1 MVNFSITTDTNYSS
15 LGAVNDDTI
24 TVRSDA
30 TLTINTSTVD
40 IGYINGQYPRS
51 RTLIQNVSTTTPI
64 FVYIGSASQNGF
76 IRAEAKGSF
85 VCRGDKIS
93 IGTGNGVAG
102 QTFNLPQDAGANNCP
117 VIMTLYIESGAELR
131 SNTAVPDVALN
142 VTSTAY
148 TNASNH
154 SVVGRV
160 FKQDTTANTVTFK
173 NAVPNGVNVYMSNI
187 VIARGATSAAVRT
200 SYPTVDLQNGGFLD
214 MEHAYFTEFVPDLND
229 ANGVSM
235 DHVGML
241 TNAQWAVTKGAS
253 QYRIR
258 TGGVSSRNHA
268 TNAKAVYGTPG
279 SVVFENF
286 WFDSKGTSQNCVDWT
301 DLVDSKFERCITTNY
316 ENSAAAT
323 NRTSYSGGNGWTN
336 VKFYDCVSGFGSPY
350 VFQFRGRNVEID
362 GHLDVGGCRTEYG
375 GTTVN
380 GGAFV
385 LYNPCSNIRITN
397 CSNVDPT
404 TVNSAT
410 IGSSTLLSAAGRYIY
425 VDGIEWWTSTTY
437 GNGMGAIVSSTAQY
451 GVFQNITV
459 HGQIDARVIQTN
471 DGADYNI
478 NKNIYL
484 TDTQT
489 NNSGSYQ
496 PNYNCTLTHCSYG
509 DTAAV
514 AGHSGPQ
521 GTGAGSRSILQYN
534 NGDTD
539 RTSAA
544 LHLLLADCPLID
556 DYREDILIQG
566 AAPAFTGNNSIYM
579 YTIGDTIDLTTDV
592 HEGVTACTGLILAG
606 GGGLMTVTVA
616 VRRPGAA
623 WSSFAA
629 WDTTAISS
637 AISALPGHPTD
648 SVQFKFKIVATTTS
662 TSHYINRL
670 GLELTLSGAAATSSD
685 PFTVEG
691 QSPWESQTSVY
702 GSGGSFGEMV
712 QQIYLNTLN
721 TTATRAT

>member
-1 MVNFSITTDTNYSS
+1 MTNFTISTDTNYSS
-15 LGAVNDDTI
+15 LGAANDDTI
-24 TVRSDA
+24 TVFSDA

-51 RTLIQNVSTTTPI
+51 RTLIQNVSTSTPI
-64 FVYIGSASQNGF
+64 FVYIGSSSQTGY
-76 IRAEAKGSF
+76 IRSEAKGSF

-173 NAVPNGVNVYMSNI
+173 GAVPNGVNVYMSNI
-187 VIARGATSAAVRT
+187 IVARGATSAAIRT
-200 SYPTVDLQNGGFLD
+200 SYPSFDLQNGGFLD
-214 MEHAYFTEFVPDLND
+214 MEHAYLTEFVPTLSD

-235 DHVGML
+235 DHVGIL
-241 TNAQWAVTKGAS
+241 TNTQWGISKGAS
-253 QYRIR
+253 QYRFR
-258 TGGVSSRNHA
+258 TGGVSSRDA
-268 TNAKAVYGTPG
+268 ASGAKAIYGTPC

-286 WFDSKGTSQNCVDWT
+286 WFDNKGTVQNCVDWT

-316 ENSAAAT
+316 ENSAAAA
-323 NRTSYSGGNGWTN
+323 NRSSYQGSNGWSN
-336 VKFYDCVSGFGSPY
+336 VTFYDCVSGYGSPY
-350 VFQFRGRNVEID
+350 VYQMRGQNIEID
-362 GHLDVGGCRTEYG
+362 GHLDVGGCRTEYS
-375 GTTVN
+375 GTTVS
-380 GGAFV
+380 GGAFT
-385 LYNPCSNIRITN
+385 LYSPCSNIRITN

-410 IGSSTLLSAAGRYIY
+410 IGSGSLLTVAGRYVYI
-425 VDGIEWWTSTTY
+425 DGIEWWTSTTY
-437 GNGMGAIVSSTAQY
+437 GNGMAAPVATTVQY

-459 HGQIDARVIQTN
+459 HGQIDSRVVQTN
-471 DGADYNI
+471 DGADYNVY
-478 NKNIYL
+478 KNIYL

-489 NNSGSYQ
+489 NNSGTYQ

-509 DTAAV
+509 NTEAV
-514 AGHSGPQ
+514 PDHSGPQ
-521 GTGAGSRSILQYN
+521 GTGAGGRSILQYN

-539 RTSAA
+539 KTTAA
-544 LHLLLADCPLID
+544 LHLLFADCPLID
-556 DYREDILIQG
+556 DYREDVLIQG
-566 AAPAFTGNNSIYM
+566 AAPGFTGNTSM
-579 YTIGDTIDLTTDV
+579 YVYTNGDTIELTTDV
-592 HEGVTACTGLILAG
+592 HETVTAVTGLINAG
-606 GGGLMTVTVA
+606 GNGLMTITVA

-629 WDTTAISS
+629 WDTTAISA

-662 TSHYINRL
+662 TSHYISRL

-691 QSPWESQTSVY
+691 QSPWESPTNVY

-721 TTATRAT
+721 TTTQRAN